1 MYEDHCFRHCHAL
14 RFILSHKQFKQ
25 FEVTGLPNVND
36 CYFLRMIAPA
46 LQGSMQSYYLR
57 LSSPD
62 VGDEGARIVAKII
75 KGAVTT
81 NLFVHFREITE

>member
-14 RFILSHKQFKQ
+14 RFILSHKQFEQ
-25 FEVTGLPNVND
+25 FEVAGLPNVND

-46 LQGSMQSYYLR
+46 LQGSMPSYYLR

-62 VGDEGARIVAKII
+62 VGDDCTKEQSQLI
-75 KGAVTT
+75 
-81 NLFVHFREITE
+81 